1 MIGLMLRTLV
11 LAVALLTPLAPAVVR
26 ADAPVAETEPV
37 FPLPKDAAAPEAV
50 KGGGGKIQTFN
61 VPRGR
66 AVVTAELRKALEAGK
81 WEIVK
86 DEPSPSGN
94 ATRIQ
99 AKKAGKLWRVS
110 LTGDTSRTVIILTV
124 P

>member
-1 MIGLMLRTLV
+1 MLRALV
-11 LAVALLTPLAPAVVR
+11 LAVALITPLVPAPVR
-26 ADAPVAETEPV
+26 AEAPVAEAEPS
-37 FPLPKDAAAPEAV
+37 FPLPKDAAAPAAV

-66 AVVTAELRKALEAGK
+66 VAVTDELRAALKAQK
-81 WEIVK
+81 WDIVK

-110 LTGDTSRTVIILTV
+110 LTGDASRTVIILTL

>member
-1 MIGLMLRTLV
+1 MLRSLAFALSLV
-11 LAVALLTPLAPAVVR
+11 AAPAIVPATAR
-26 ADAPVAETEPV
+26 ADAPVTDSAT
-37 FPLPKDAAAPEAV
+37 FPLPADAQAPAPT
-50 KGGGGKIQTFN
+50 KGGGGKINTYS
-61 VPRGR
+61 VPRGKTAVTEEAR
-66 AVVTAELRKALEAGK
+66 AALKSGK

-99 AKKAGKLWRVS
+99 AKKGGKLWKAS
-110 LTGDTSRTVIILTV
+110 YTGDDKRTVIILTS

>member
-1 MIGLMLRTLV
+1 MLRSLAFALSLV
-11 LAVALLTPLAPAVVR
+11 AASAIAPGVAR
-26 ADAPVAETEPV
+26 AEAPVEARAT
-37 FPLPKDAAAPEAV
+37 FPLPADAKAPAPT
-50 KGGGGKIQTFN
+50 KGGGGKINTYN
-61 VPRGR
+61 VPRGK
-66 AVVTAELRKALEAGK
+66 AVVTDETRAALKSGK

-99 AKKAGKLWRVS
+99 AKKGGLLWKVS
-110 LTGDTSRTVIILTV
+110 FTGDDKQTVIILTV

>member
-1 MIGLMLRTLV
+1 MVRSLAFALSLV
-11 LAVALLTPLAPAVVR
+11 AASAIVPAIARAEAPAR
-26 ADAPVAETEPV
+26 AKVS
-37 FPLPKDAAAPEAV
+37 FPLPADAETPRV
-50 KGGGGKIQTFN
+50 TKGGGGKIQTYT
-61 VPRGR
+61 VPRGK
-66 AVVTAELRKALEAGK
+66 AAVTAQTRAALKSGK

-99 AKKAGKLWRVS
+99 AKQAGQLWKVS
-110 LTGDTSRTVIILTV
+110 FTGDDKQTVIILTS

>member
-1 MIGLMLRTLV
+1 MLRS
-11 LAVALLTPLAPAVVR
+11 LALALSLLTATAALPGIAHAE
-26 ADAPVAETEPV
+26 APVVAEPT
-37 FPLPKDAAAPEAV
+37 FPLPADAQAPAPV
-50 KGGGGKIQTFN
+50 KGGGGKIRTYSVN
-61 VPRGR
+61 RGR
-66 AVVTAELRKALEAGK
+66 IIVTDEVRAALKAGK

-99 AKKAGKLWRVS
+99 AKKAGTLFKVS
-110 LTGDTSRTVIILTV
+110 FTGDAKRTVIILTG

>member
-1 MIGLMLRTLV
+1 MLRALV
-11 LAVALLTPLAPAVVR
+11 LAVALITPLLPTAAR
-26 ADAPVAETEPV
+26 AEAPVVAADPV
-37 FPLPKDAAAPEAV
+37 FPLPKDAAAPAAV

-66 AVVTAELRKALEAGK
+66 TVVTDELRAALKAQK

-110 LTGDTSRTVIILTV
+110 LTGDTSRTVIILTL

>member
-1 MIGLMLRTLV
+1 MLRSLMFALSLIAAPAMVSLV
-11 LAVALLTPLAPAVVR
+11 ARAEAPLAGSATYPLP
-26 ADAPVAETEPV
+26 ADAE
-37 FPLPKDAAAPEAV
+37 APQPT
-50 KGGGGKIQTFN
+50 KGGGQKIRTYN
-61 VPRGR
+61 VPRGKT
-66 AVVTAELRKALEAGK
+66 VVTDEARAALRSGK

-99 AKKAGKLWRVS
+99 AKRAGKLWKAS
-110 LTGDTSRTVIILTV
+110 YTGDDNRTVIILTV